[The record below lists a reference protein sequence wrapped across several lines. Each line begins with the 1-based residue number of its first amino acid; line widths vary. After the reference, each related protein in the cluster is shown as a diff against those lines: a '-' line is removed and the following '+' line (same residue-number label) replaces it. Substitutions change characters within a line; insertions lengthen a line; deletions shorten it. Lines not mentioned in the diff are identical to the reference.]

1 MITIDALRKAALSF
15 PDATEDPHFEK
26 TSFRIGK
33 KIFATYD
40 AKNNRACLKL
50 TEAEQD
56 LFSLHDKTII
66 YPIPNKWGKMG
77 WTFVELSTVNKAT
90 CLDALKI
97 AYELVAPKASA
108 KKVAVKKSRKTK

>member
-1 MITIDALRKAALSF
+1 MIDIDELRKAALSF
-15 PDATEDPHFEK
+15 PGATEEPHFEK

-50 TEAEQD
+50 TEKEQD
-56 LFSLHDKTII
+56 LFSLHDKTIM

-77 WTFVELSTVNKAT
+77 WTFVELAKVNKKT
-90 CLDALKI
+90 CLEALKT
-97 AYELVAPKASA
+97 AYETVAPKAPA
-108 KKVAVKKSRKTK
+108 KKAAKKSK